1 VTTAPAD
8 NSEAASAAP
17 FRYGVVFL
25 ILLTLLIF
33 EVIAPDTGWAWAIS
47 LALASAAL
55 TLAVATSRTRD
66 RDFRR
71 ARALV
76 VGVLAA
82 VVVALVA
89 TDVIPEGATFL
100 LSTLVLALIPVTLGG
115 GLWRLIGQKGVTI
128 QAVAGALAIYL
139 VVGLLFGSL
148 IGFVSRVDHGKYF
161 EQASNVGNGVR
172 VYYSF
177 TVLTTTGFGDYTSK
191 TPVGHALAVLEM
203 LIGQLYLV
211 TVIGVLVGN
220 FAGRRAPSSPNPA
233 DNS

>member
-1 VTTAPAD
+1 MTTAPAD
-8 NSEAASAAP
+8 TSEAASAAP

-25 ILLTLLIF
+25 ILLVALVF
-33 EVIAPDTGWAWAIS
+33 EVIAPDAGWARAVS
-47 LALASAAL
+47 LALVGSAL
-55 TLAVATSRTRD
+55 TVAVATSRTSERLL
-66 RDFRR
+66 RGVR
-71 ARALV
+71 AV
-76 VGVLAA
+76 IVGVAA
-82 VVVALVA
+82 VIVVVLVS
-89 TDVIPEGATFL
+89 TGVISDGATFL
-100 LSTLVLALIPVTLGG
+100 ISTLVLALIPITLGG

-203 LIGQLYLV
+203 LMGQLYLV

>member
-1 VTTAPAD
+1 MAVAAD
-8 NSEAASAAP
+8 TSTESSSDAP

-25 ILLTLLIF
+25 ILLTLLVF
-33 EVIAPDTGWAWAIS
+33 DVIAPDASWAWAIS
-47 LALASAAL
+47 LALAGAAL

-66 RDFRR
+66 REFQR

-76 VGVLAA
+76 VGALA
-82 VVVALVA
+82 VIVVALVA
-89 TDVIPEGATFL
+89 ADVISEGATFL
-100 LSTLVLALIPVTLGG
+100 LSTLVLALIPIMLGG

-139 VVGLLFGSL
+139 VIGLLFGSL
-148 IGFVSRVDHGKYF
+148 IGFVARVDNGQYF
-161 EQASNVGNGVR
+161 EQATNVSNGVR

-177 TVLTTTGFGDYTSK
+177 TVLTTTGFGDYTSR

-203 LIGQLYLV
+203 LMGQLYLV

-220 FAGRRAPSSPNPA
+220 FAGRRARSSSNSA